1 LTAPTPPPT
10 PATLRRRRWLFFG
23 FILFAFLV
31 LLLTPPLISVSRL
44 QRRIA
49 SSMSASLGRPVHLDR
64 ATLHL
69 LPVPG
74 FTLQNLVVSE
84 DPAFGAEPVIRANK
98 VEITLRLSSLWRRQ
112 VELSSVHFEVD
123 DNGSG
128 PSLNLVRNQAGQW
141 NLQSLLMHAAQ
152 VQTAPTAQ
160 TKPGPAPRF
169 PYVEA
174 TGGRINLKLAD
185 EKTPFSLTDADF
197 ALWLPEPDEWRLR
210 LVGKPARTD
219 RNVPDTGSFRLEGSL
234 HRAPHMAD
242 VPVDLHATW
251 RNVPLGEAS
260 TLVLGHDAGW
270 RGSLALEAA
279 LAGPLGAAR
288 LTTSAHLND
297 LRRADF
303 IPLLELHLDTD
314 CNATLDTPNA
324 VLHDPTCSLDTPAAT
339 GSDVTGRIV
348 AIADQIAPLRRSA
361 TGLRLGMTNVP
372 NTWLLDWA
380 RLFSQRIPPA
390 AHPGGVTAGSITW
403 TQNPASANLASPD
416 LASRLS
422 ASRLSA
428 PAHLA
433 SPPLASWLG
442 EFHTELQG
450 RLPWDTPTSDF
461 LSHPVSVTV
470 AGTAATLQPL
480 SLMPPGRP
488 ALLLSANVTPQGY
501 ILHLSGTAAAADLD
515 AIRTAMP
522 PFGDGLDPLTPHLPL
537 KPQKLTLTCTRPW
550 TAAPTCTLAPEPP
563 TKPHNHR

>member
-1 LTAPTPPPT
+1 LTAPTPSPT
-10 PATLRRRRWLFFG
+10 AATLRRRRWLFFG
-23 FILFAFLV
+23 FTLVAFLV

-49 SSMSASLGRPVHLDR
+49 SSISASLGRPVHLDR

-74 FTLQNLVVSE
+74 FTLENLVVSE
-84 DPAFGAEPVIRANK
+84 DPAFGAEPIIRANK
-98 VEITLRLSSLWRRQ
+98 VIVTLRPSSLWRRR
-112 VELSSVHFEVD
+112 VEIASIRFAVD

-128 PSLNLVRNQAGQW
+128 PSLNLVRNTAGQW

-160 TKPGPAPRF
+160 PTAGPAPRF

-197 ALWLPEPDEWRLR
+197 ALWLPEPDEWHLR

-219 RNVPDTGSFRLEGSL
+219 RNVADTGSFRLEGSL

-242 VPVDLHATW
+242 VPVDLHASW

-270 RGSLALEAA
+270 RGSLALEAS

-288 LTTSAHLND
+288 LTTSAHLDD

-303 IPLLELHLDTD
+303 IPVLELHLDTD
-314 CNATLDTPNA
+314 CNATLDTPSA

-339 GSDVTGRIV
+339 GSSTTGRIV
-348 AIADQIAPLRRSA
+348 AIADSVAPLRRSA

-390 AHPGGVTAGSITW
+390 AHPGGVTAGSMVW
-403 TQNPASANLASPD
+403 TQNTGGT
-416 LASRLS
+416 
-422 ASRLSA
+422 
-428 PAHLA
+428 
-433 SPPLASWLG
+433 SWLG
-442 EFHTELQG
+442 EFHTEAQG

-461 LSHPVSVTV
+461 LSHPISLTVSGDT
-470 AGTAATLQPL
+470 ATLQPL
-480 SLMPPGRP
+480 NLMPPARP
-488 ALLLSANVTPQGY
+488 ALLLSASITPQSY
-501 ILHLSGTAAAADLD
+501 LLHLNGTADAADLD
-515 AIRTAMP
+515 ALRSAMP
-522 PFGDGLDPLTPHLPL
+522 PLGDGLDTLTPHLPT
-537 KPQKLTLTCTRPW
+537 KPQKLNLTCTRMW
-550 TAAPTCTLAPEPP
+550 NTAPTCTLAPEAPQ
-563 TKPHNHR
+563 KPHHHR

>member
-1 LTAPTPPPT
+1 LTAPTPPPPSAT
-10 PATLRRRRWLFFG
+10 PATLRRRRWLIFG

-31 LLLTPPLISVSRL
+31 LLFTPPLISVSRL

-49 SSMSASLGRPVHLDR
+49 SSISVSLGRPVHLDR

-74 FTLQNLVVSE
+74 FTLENLVVSE
-84 DPAFGAEPVIRANK
+84 DPAFGAEPIIRANK
-98 VEITLRLSSLWRRQ
+98 VIVTLRPSSLWRRR
-112 VELSSVHFEVD
+112 VEIASIRFAVD

-128 PSLNLVRNQAGQW
+128 PSLNLVRNTAGQW

-197 ALWLPEPDEWRLR
+197 ALWLPEPDEWHLR

-219 RNVPDTGSFRLEGSL
+219 RNVADTGTFRLEGSL

-242 VPVDLHATW
+242 VPVDLHASW

-260 TLVLGHDAGW
+260 TLILGHDAGW
-270 RGSLALEAA
+270 RGSLTLEAS

-288 LTTSAHLND
+288 LTTSAHLDD

-314 CNATLDTPNA
+314 CNATLDTPSA
-324 VLHDPTCSLDTPAAT
+324 ILHDPTCSLDTPAAT
-339 GSDVTGRIV
+339 GSSTTGRIV
-348 AIADQIAPLRRSA
+348 AIADSVAPLRRSA

-390 AHPGGVTAGSITW
+390 AHPGGVTAGSMVW
-403 TQNPASANLASPD
+403 TQNTGAA
-416 LASRLS
+416 
-422 ASRLSA
+422 
-428 PAHLA
+428 
-433 SPPLASWLG
+433 ASWLG
-442 EFHTELQG
+442 EFHTEAQG

-461 LSHPVSVTV
+461 LSHPVSLTIS
-470 AGTAATLQPL
+470 GDTATLQPL
-480 SLMPPGRP
+480 NLMPPARP
-488 ALLLSANVTPQGY
+488 GLLLSASVTPQGY
-501 ILHLSGTAAAADLD
+501 LLHLTGTADTADLD
-515 AIRTAMP
+515 ALRSAMP
-522 PFGDGLDPLTPHLPL
+522 PLADGLDPLTPHLPT
-537 KPQKLTLTCTRPW
+537 KPQKLNLTCTRPW
-550 TAAPTCTLAPEPP
+550 AAAPTCTLAPEPP
-563 TKPHNHR
+563 AKPHRR